1 MVVASPASRSTRSR
15 AYLVGLIGAG
25 IGTSLTPPLHEQE
38 AARLG
43 MDYTYRVL
51 DISELGVAPDAVGRL
66 LEGAR
71 EAGFDGVNVTHPC
84 KQLVLAHL
92 DALSGEAAALGAANT
107 VVLRDGQA
115 VGHNTDGSGFA
126 ESFRRNLPDAALDRV
141 LLIGAGGAGA
151 AVAHALLGLACGRLE
166 VLDTDGGRAEQL
178 VHSLR
183 ERFGVEQAAVAGG
196 VEEALAGVD
205 GVVNA
210 TPTGMVGHGG
220 TPVPAA
226 LLRPELWVADV
237 VYRPLETELLRAAR
251 AAGCRILDGGGM
263 VVMQAAGSFELFTGR
278 RPDRERMLRHFAALA
293 GR

>member
-1 MVVASPASRSTRSR
+1 MAVASPSRITRSR
-15 AYLVGLIGAG
+15 AYRVGLIGAG
-25 IGTSLTPPLHEQE
+25 IGTSLTPPLHERE

-43 MDYTYRVL
+43 LNYTYRVL
-51 DISELGVAPDAVGRL
+51 DISELGVAPDDVGAL
-66 LEGAR
+66 LARAR

-92 DALSGEAAALGAANT
+92 DSLSDEAAALGAANT
-107 VVLRDGQA
+107 VVLRDGRA
-115 VGHNTDGSGFA
+115 VGHNTDGSGFS
-126 ESFRRNLPDAALDRV
+126 ESFRRGLPGAALGGV

-151 AVAHALLGLACGRLE
+151 AVAHALLGLGCGRLA
-166 VLDTDGGRAEQL
+166 VLDTDGGRAEQV
-178 VHSLR
+178 VHSLQA
-183 ERFGVEQAAVAGG
+183 RFGAERAVVAGG
-196 VEEALAGVD
+196 LEDALADVD

-226 LLRPELWVADV
+226 LLRREVWVADV
-237 VYRPLETELLRAAR
+237 VYRPLETELVRAAR
-251 AAGCRILDGGGM
+251 AAGCRTLDGGGM

-293 GR
+293 A